1 MSNFDKVSQLQKKQA
16 AFVDA
21 DGTIVLELLNGTQY
35 PQSSIKWVFDYYG
48 PTGMPST
55 EGMLRNVEQ
64 TDIDELIEDGSLFSV
79 KVLNETE
86 IVLCHID
93 KP

>member
-1 MSNFDKVSQLQKKQA
+1 MSNFDKIVQLPKKQA
-16 AFVDA
+16 AFVDS
-21 DGTIVLELLNGTQY
+21 DGVVVLELLDGTQY

-48 PTGMPST
+48 PTGIPSA
-55 EGMLRNVEQ
+55 EGMIREVNQSE
-64 TDIDELIEDGSLFSV
+64 INELIEDGSLFSV